1 MTVQLYAQDG
11 HECLMFHDLV
21 EEGAE
26 VVQSNQFIVCH
37 DRHMAVIDPGGIIT
51 YNAIFLQRMRHFPQ
65 SKLEYIIAS
74 HADPDVVAS
83 LNRWLVQT
91 ECKLVIPSLWSRFVP
106 HFCTQTQNLPGRLV
120 AVPDRGG
127 ILPLG
132 DSHIVVLPAHFLHSE
147 GNFHFY
153 DPVSKILF
161 SGDLGASLVSNAK
174 AGRPV
179 QDFDA
184 HIPRMRG
191 FHRRYMS
198 SRQVV
203 QYWAHMV
210 RGLDIEM
217 IVPQHGAFF
226 VGKAMVQRFIDWV
239 ESEACGLD
247 LLSQANYRLPV
258 NRLAAPDVPPEAHPD
273 APPG

>member
-65 SKLEYIIAS
+65 SKVEYILAS

-106 HFCTQTQNLPGRLV
+106 HFCTQNQPDRLV
-120 AVPDRGG
+120 RVPDRGG

-132 DSHIVVLPAHFLHSE
+132 DAYIAALPAHFLHSE

-161 SGDLGASLVSNAK
+161 SGDLGASLVSNARAGQPVK
-174 AGRPV
+174 A
-179 QDFDA
+179 FEA
-184 HIPRMRG
+184 HKARMRG

-198 SRQVV
+198 SRRVV
-203 QYWAHMV
+203 KYWAHMV
-210 RGLDIEM
+210 RDLDIEM
-217 IVPQHGAFF
+217 IVPQHGAYFA
-226 VGKAMVQRFIDWV
+226 GRPMVERFIDWV
-239 ESEACGLD
+239 ESEECGLD
-247 LLSQANYRLPV
+247 LLSQANYRLPTD
-258 NRLAAPDVPPEAHPD
+258 RLA
-273 APPG
+273 

>member
-1 MTVQLYAQDG
+1 MTVQLYAKDG

-26 VVQSNQFIVCH
+26 IVQSNQFIVCH
-37 DRHMAVIDPGGIIT
+37 DNHMAVIDPGGIIT

-65 SKLEYIIAS
+65 TKVEYILAS

-106 HFCTQTQNLPGRLV
+106 HFCTQNQPDRLV
-120 AVPDRGG
+120 RVPDRGG

-132 DSHIVVLPAHFLHSE
+132 DAYIAALPAHFLHSE

-161 SGDLGASLVSNAK
+161 SGDLGASLVSNARAGQPVKDFEAHK
-174 AGRPV
+174 A
-179 QDFDA
+179 
-184 HIPRMRG
+184 RMRG

-198 SRQVV
+198 SRRVV
-203 QYWAHMV
+203 KYWAHMV
-210 RGLDIEM
+210 RDLDIEM
-217 IVPQHGAFF
+217 IVPQHGAYFA
-226 VGKAMVQRFIDWV
+226 GRPMVERFIDWV
-239 ESEACGLD
+239 ESEECGLD
-247 LLSQANYRLPV
+247 LLSQANYRLPTD
-258 NRLAAPDVPPEAHPD
+258 RLA
-273 APPG
+273 